1 LHDKAG
7 KVLDH
12 GKYVVVWRREGGKWR
27 LLRDMFST
35 NCDGPQATRSV
46 ALRGGV

>member
-1 LHDKAG
+1 VFAEGYELRDAAG

-12 GKYVVVWRREGGKWR
+12 GKYIDIWRHEGHDWR

-35 NCDGPQATRSV
+35 NASPAKK
-46 ALRGGV
+46 